1 MNQTTSLEASRLIQ
15 VLRKEAG
22 LTQGELARR
31 VGTTQSVISRLE
43 SDEYEGHSLSM
54 LYRIGVALDRR
65 IFVDVARGDAA
76 GLSVREG
83 VPSYHAAAAADAPA
97 DAPET
102 RLTPGEFE
110 RLAERLTQ
118 RFIDN
123 GVTRSDVEE
132 AIRWALSD
140 PGLRS
145 LDALRGAIKVGPGD
159 VVGDVRRARAERGR
173 DRVAR
178 P

>member
-1 MNQTTSLEASRLIQ
+1 MDQTTSLRASRLIR

-22 LTQGELARR
+22 LTQGELAGR

-65 IFVDVARGDAA
+65 IVVDVARGDAA
-76 GLSVREG
+76 GWSVREG
-83 VPSYHAAAAADAPA
+83 ASSYKAAAAA

-102 RLTPGEFE
+102 RLTPGAFD
-110 RLAERLTQ
+110 RLAERLAQ
-118 RFIDN
+118 RFIDK

-132 AIRWALSD
+132 AIRWALAD

-145 LDALRGAIKVGPGD
+145 LDALRGAIEVGPGD